1 MTTQLATAAAKN
13 ASGRSKSSKALNG
26 AGGASAGAADVER
39 ELLLASLLSSR
50 ICHDL
55 VGPVGALGN
64 GVEFLAA
71 EDQSARDHA
80 MRVITESTAQA
91 RARLQFYRAAF
102 GYGGSLGDSVQ
113 QDEIKTL
120 AQDFMSGGKAQL
132 DWRTTD
138 RALPRLL
145 TRLVL
150 NLVLIGYESLPR
162 GGLMRVG
169 IVEKTE
175 RQALVAAEGAKIIFN
190 ERAQMLLSEGVL
202 PPAAEPIQPKEA
214 PLLLTHRLAL
224 EANASVRFALE
235 EGRLVIAATF

>member
-1 MTTQLATAAAKN
+1 ME
-13 ASGRSKSSKALNG
+13 S
-26 AGGASAGAADVER
+26 

-71 EDQSARDHA
+71 DDQNARDHA

-91 RARLQFYRAAF
+91 RAKLQFYRAAF
-102 GYGGSLGDSVQ
+102 GYGGSLGDHVQ
-113 QDEIKTL
+113 QDEMKKL
-120 AQDFMSGGKAQL
+120 ALDFLQGGKVQL

-138 RALPRLL
+138 LPLQRSL

-169 IVEKTE
+169 VVDKTE
-175 RQALVAAEGAKIIFN
+175 RQALVVAEGAKIIFSD
-190 ERAQMLLSEGVL
+190 RARALLSDGVL
-202 PPAAEPIQPKEA
+202 GLEEEPVQPKEA
-214 PLLLTHRLAL
+214 PLLLTHRLAA
-224 EANASVRFALE
+224 EAGATLRFARE
-235 EGRLVIAATF
+235 EGRIVIAASF